1 MSTCLYHAEWWL
13 DRRTDLI
20 NFTIWS
26 RQSDSDWTGIAF
38 AEDEKMVSYFNG
50 RIDAIQDSLF

>member
-13 DRRTDLI
+13 DRLTDLI

-38 AEDEKMVSYFNG
+38 AKEERMVSD
-50 RIDAIQDSLF
+50 IMVDDALQPN